1 MAPSPPFSGVRDD
14 LDTARRKSPWDNR
27 YIGVDA
33 LNTVKVVAWQLVPA
47 RGRWGGGEPYVP
59 CRTPLGA
66 PHHNC
71 WEHDAVQPTSQG
83 RVIGQPAKDNKTL
96 FQFYFLNLAACTFS
110 DFLSHHNFFN
120 LYFLVYSTHTSLV
133 FVPTLSPLNRRSRPA
148 LALLTDACP
157 TATTRPQTAARP
169 QNLAAQTTTSTSKTS
184 HSTIFHFENKKERER
199 KKE

>member
-1 MAPSPPFSGVRDD
+1 M
-14 LDTARRKSPWDNR
+14 
-27 YIGVDA
+27 
-33 LNTVKVVAWQLVPA
+33 
-47 RGRWGGGEPYVP
+47 P

-96 FQFYFLNLAACTFS
+96 FLFYFLNLAACTFS
-110 DFLSHHNFFN
+110 DFLSHHHFFN
-120 LYFLVYSTHTSLV
+120 IDFSCLLYTHTSLV

-169 QNLAAQTTTSTSKTS
+169 QNLPAQTTTSTSKTS
-184 HSTIFHFENKKERER
+184 HSTIFHFEKKKKEKER
-199 KKE
+199 NRIAIKMDKSTTAYHHVDEEETRGRSGYYDFHAPPPLSHDVRIITTTHDHVSPC